1 MDEKRKDANIQ
12 IGKRLREA
20 GNNLGHT
27 QAELQHCL
35 ERQRSIIVNMNQVQR
50 GFLLI
55 NFDSI

>member
-35 ERQRSIIVNMNQVQR
+35 ECQRSIIVNMNQVQR